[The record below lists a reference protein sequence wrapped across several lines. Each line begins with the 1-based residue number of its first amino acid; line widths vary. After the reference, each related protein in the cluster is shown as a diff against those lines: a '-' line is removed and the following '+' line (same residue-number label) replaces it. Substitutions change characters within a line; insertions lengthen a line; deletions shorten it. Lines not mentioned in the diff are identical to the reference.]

1 MPVDLGIV
9 DSDQER
15 RNRRRNRKKRNG
27 ELTYSGKGDYINT
40 MKTTFDFNFYSY
52 QAVKQHECTY
62 KEKSRE
68 VVN

>member
-40 MKTTFDFNFYSY
+40 MKTTFDFNFAYI
-52 QAVKQHECTY
+52 KL
-62 KEKSRE
+62 
-68 VVN
+68 